1 MNRSLFSDIK
11 EFSRIELIGECLN
24 TFGSICPYS
33 NKFYIF
39 FIARDSNYNSVML
52 EEKDIIYAVQNKKIR
67 LVHYLTGDE
76 YTLGIVLENPQ
87 GDMFTLT
94 NFFRKKEVNVMEI
107 VAGKFSG
114 YAPISV
120 VFDLSN
126 EIIISTEFM
135 SFSGFECR
143 ALVYQK

>member
-1 MNRSLFSDIK
+1 
-11 EFSRIELIGECLN
+11 
-24 TFGSICPYS
+24 
-33 NKFYIF
+33 
-39 FIARDSNYNSVML
+39 ML

>member
-1 MNRSLFSDIK
+1 
-11 EFSRIELIGECLN
+11 
-24 TFGSICPYS
+24 
-33 NKFYIF
+33 
-39 FIARDSNYNSVML
+39 
-52 EEKDIIYAVQNKKIR
+52 
-67 LVHYLTGDE
+67 
-76 YTLGIVLENPQ
+76 
-87 GDMFTLT
+87 
-94 NFFRKKEVNVMEI
+94 MEI